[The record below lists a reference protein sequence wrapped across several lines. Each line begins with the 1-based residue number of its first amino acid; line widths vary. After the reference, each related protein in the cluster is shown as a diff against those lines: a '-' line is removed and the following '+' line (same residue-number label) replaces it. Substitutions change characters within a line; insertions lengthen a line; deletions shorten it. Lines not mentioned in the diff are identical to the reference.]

1 LARLHRGCAV
11 CWRGGSGERL
21 SWVRLGGR
29 AVDRARV
36 HPGAAAVARRVTR
49 STLTLFSRGVLSLA
63 FIVGYGFI
71 VMEFLRIDREVSEP
85 VERILIFL
93 FGALTTSVVTIVNF
107 WFSSS
112 QGSADK
118 SAHDDDRSGVR

>member
-1 LARLHRGCAV
+1 MPSVFTC
-11 CWRGGSGERL
+11 
-21 SWVRLGGR
+21 
-29 AVDRARV
+29 DRRCYR
-36 HPGAAAVARRVTR
+36 AAVLSRQHA
-49 STLTLFSRGVLSLA
+49 TLIVRALLSLC

-71 VMEFLRIDREVSEP
+71 VLKFIGSSVSVTQEVKE
-85 VERILIFL
+85 ILIFL

-118 SAHDDDRSGVR
+118 DRPQS

>member
-1 LARLHRGCAV
+1 MTKQHATLL
-11 CWRGGSGERL
+11 
-21 SWVRLGGR
+21 VRAG
-29 AVDRARV
+29 
-36 HPGAAAVARRVTR
+36 
-49 STLTLFSRGVLSLA
+49 LSLA

-71 VMEFLRIDREVSEP
+71 VMRFIASGLSVTQEVKE
-85 VERILIFL
+85 ILIFL

-118 SAHDDDRSGVR
+118 DTRTT

>member
-1 LARLHRGCAV
+1 MTRQHATLI
-11 CWRGGSGERL
+11 
-21 SWVRLGGR
+21 VRAL
-29 AVDRARV
+29 
-36 HPGAAAVARRVTR
+36 
-49 STLTLFSRGVLSLA
+49 LSLA

-71 VMEFLRIDREVSEP
+71 VLKFIGSAVTVSQEVKE
-85 VERILIFL
+85 ILIFL

-118 SAHDDDRSGVR
+118 DRPA